1 VNWSTCVFAFLG
13 LSGLALAACGGK
25 GEDSGDGLPPA
36 DLAGEYNVTVIGTA
50 GCEGRSDL
58 LDAWARGPLRV
69 SGEGSN
75 LSWDFGADVLFAGE
89 VDADG
94 RFRFGGDWSQGAD
107 TGTLSASGILGF
119 EGTLRVLEGDLSL
132 TLAEEPPCTIEGP
145 FEAVELVVSEG

>member
-1 VNWSTCVFAFLG
+1 MNWSTCTLGLLVFACG
-13 LSGLALAACGGK
+13 LLSACGGK
-25 GEDSGDGLPPA
+25 GEDSGAGLPPA
-36 DLAGEYNVTVIGTA
+36 DLAGEYNVTVLGTA

-69 SGEGSN
+69 EGEGDN
-75 LSWDFGADVLFAGE
+75 LVWDFGAEVQFPGE

-107 TGTLSASGILGF
+107 SGTLSASGILGF
-119 EGTLRVLEGDLSL
+119 EGTLRVLAGDLSL